1 MDTCLLTDHA
11 GVMEKVTALPLRQSL
26 GKLLQRLNETGRP
39 IVIERNRKPAAVIIS
54 LEEFRKR
61 LVDTEADRL
70 RKETVDR
77 IKRAGL
83 RTPKG
88 LSTLDLLR
96 ELRGS

>member
-1 MDTCLLTDHA
+1 
-11 GVMEKVTALPLRQSL
+11 MEKATALQLRQSL

-61 LVDTEADRL
+61 F
-70 RKETVDR
+70 VDR